1 MINKLKGFSKVKSIS
16 NAEQLDELI
25 SKGMYILN
33 CYEGVA
39 YEGEEDVWNGI
50 IQYAEANPNALDKY
64 RLGENILMASKLR
77 LLAHCS

>member
-1 MINKLKGFSKVKSIS
+1 
-16 NAEQLDELI
+16 
-25 SKGMYILN
+25 MYILN

-50 IQYAEANPNALDKY
+50 IQYAEANPNALNKY
-64 RLGENILMASKLR
+64 RFGENILMASKLR